1 MGGSVVSC
9 RCTQAPSSLG
19 CICKTQPWRISL
31 RSSCVGAPGDT
42 PPPFKPYPLP
52 PALTL
57 SPPPLLPKAVSA
69 RCYAPSGLICRLP
82 PARYRGT
89 AIRRGIAPSSA
100 GGFPEPPPA
109 CGCAGYRFHLR
120 GLFITLPRAF
130 SRPSGSA
137 PTDAASSGA
146 LPRRAPSKGS
156 GGPAS
161 PPRLPRSLRSRPRR
175 VAGATGER
183 LSGLGY
189 ALPLP
194 FFVGFRRR
202 WRFRAAASLRS
213 AAPLWLPPPAT
224 AGTGGNSISR
234 DKIYRAILYRTTDD
248 FVFEIKL
255 PNDRLSVFVCSAHI
269 VLTRPRSGLR
279 PHSTPFLRGL
289 RPNAPECI
297 IKRGL
302 FMPRGGIKTGSFS

>member
-9 RCTQAPSSLG
+9 RCTQAPLSLG
-19 CICKTQPWRISL
+19 CICKTQPWRISP
-31 RSSCVGAPGDT
+31 RSSYVGAPGDT

-57 SPPPLLPKAVSA
+57 SPPPLLQSAVSA
-69 RCYAPSGLICRLP
+69 RGFTPSGLICRLP
-82 PARYRGT
+82 PARYRGV

-109 CGCAGYRFHLR
+109 CGCAGYRFHFR
-120 GLFITLPRAF
+120 GLFITPPRAG

-137 PTDAASSGA
+137 PTYAASCGRGPNSPP
-146 LPRRAPSKGS
+146 LSSS
-156 GGPAS
+156 GGPVA
-161 PPRLPRSLRSRPRR
+161 PPPHPRSLRSRPRG

-189 ALPLP
+189 AMPLP
-194 FFVGFRRR
+194 FFVGYRRR
-202 WRFRAAASLRS
+202 GCACTAASLRS
-213 AAPLWLPPPAT
+213 AALLSQPPPAT

-234 DKIYRAILYRTTDD
+234 DKIYRTILYRTIYD

-255 PNDRLSVFVCSAHI
+255 PNDR
-269 VLTRPRSGLR
+269 R
-279 PHSTPFLRGL
+279 
-289 RPNAPECI
+289 
-297 IKRGL
+297 
-302 FMPRGGIKTGSFS
+302 